1 MGKISLGRR
10 PTHRVVE
17 EGRAA
22 RIVVADDHPLFREA
36 LARIVNSCSELQVV
50 AEAEDGQQALELCRK
65 LRPDLALMDLKMPK
79 MDGFEA
85 TRKLKREM
93 PSLAVLLITAL
104 EEPNHLLEALK
115 AGASGYVLKYAS
127 AQEITKAIHEVLEG
141 ESPLDHE
148 VAMHLFTR
156 LIDEK
161 QQGGPEALTSSE
173 RLPEEGGSFVPPP
186 VEPLTPRELELLR
199 LMREGQTNQQIAQNL
214 SISTSTVKN
223 HVHNIITKLGAS
235 DRVQAVT
242 LAIEHGLV
250 AMGAIELLEAWQIV
264 DL

>member
-1 MGKISLGRR
+1 MGRR
-10 PTHRVVE
+10 PTRRAVVE
-17 EGRAA
+17 GRTA

-36 LARIVNSCSELQVV
+36 LARIINSCPELEVV
-50 AEAEDGQQALELCRK
+50 AQAEDGQQALELCRR
-65 LRPDLALMDLKMPK
+65 LRPDLALIDIKMPK
-79 MDGFEA
+79 MDGIEA
-85 TRKLKREM
+85 TRLIKREM

-104 EEPNHLLEALK
+104 EEPDYLLEALK

-127 AQEITKAIHEVLEG
+127 AQEITKAIREALEG

-148 VAMHLFTR
+148 VAMQLFTR

-161 QQGGPEALTSSE
+161 QQVPEDLTSSSRSTSEE
-173 RLPEEGGSFVPPP
+173 RSKLPPP
-186 VEPLTPRELELLR
+186 VAPLTLRELELLR
-199 LMREGQTNQQIAQNL
+199 LMSQGQTNQQIAQNL

-235 DRVQAVT
+235 DRVQVVT
-242 LAIEHGLV
+242 LAIKHGLV

>member
-1 MGKISLGRR
+1 M
-10 PTHRVVE
+10 E
-17 EGRAA
+17 EGKAA

-36 LARIVNSCSELQVV
+36 LARIVNSSSNLEVV

-104 EEPNHLLEALK
+104 EEPDYLLEALK

-127 AQEITKAIHEVLEG
+127 AQEITKAIRDVLEG

-148 VAMHLFTR
+148 VAMQLFTR
-156 LIDEK
+156 LIDER
-161 QQGGPEALTSSE
+161 QEQEPEDLTSTKRPSSE
-173 RLPEEGGSFVPPP
+173 GSKLPP
-186 VEPLTPRELELLR
+186 VVPLTPREVELLT
-199 LMREGQTNQQIAQNL
+199 LMRQGQTNQQIAQSL
-214 SISTSTVKN
+214 SISVSTVKN

-250 AMGAIELLEAWQIV
+250 AIWAIEFLEVCQVI

>member
-1 MGKISLGRR
+1 M
-10 PTHRVVE
+10 HRAE
-17 EGRAA
+17 QGRAS

-36 LARIVNSCSELQVV
+36 LARIVNSYSELEVI
-50 AEAEDGQQALELCRK
+50 AEAEDGQQALELCRR
-65 LRPDLALMDLKMPK
+65 LRPDLALLDIKMPK
-79 MDGFEA
+79 MGGIEA
-85 TRKLKREM
+85 TRKLKQEV

-115 AGASGYVLKYAS
+115 AGASGYVLKDAS
-127 AQEITKAIHEVLEG
+127 AQEITKAIREVLEG

-148 VAMHLFTR
+148 VAMQLFTR

-161 QQGGPEALTSSE
+161 QQQAPEDLASTERPSE
-173 RLPEEGGSFVPPP
+173 ERSKLPPP

-199 LMREGQTNQQIAQNL
+199 LMRRGQTNQQIAQNL

-223 HVHNIITKLGAS
+223 HVHNIIKKLGAS

-242 LAIEHGLV
+242 VAIEHGLV
-250 AMGAIELLEAWQIV
+250 AMWAIEFLELGQIV
-264 DL
+264 DVL